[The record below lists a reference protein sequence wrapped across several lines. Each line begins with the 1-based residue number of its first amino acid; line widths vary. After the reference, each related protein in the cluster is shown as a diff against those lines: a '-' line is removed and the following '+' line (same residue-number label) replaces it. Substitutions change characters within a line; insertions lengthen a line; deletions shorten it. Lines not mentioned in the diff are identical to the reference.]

1 MTRLLDLIDWK
12 NHSWTRFL
20 DFFLIGKMQPDNRLA
35 FSIIGQNKIKRIIIL
50 PTNKIFD
57 FLEQINR
64 PFHPT
69 NQKNPKIV
77 S

>member
-20 DFFLIGKMQPDNRLA
+20 DFFLIGKMLPENILA

-50 PTNKIFD
+50 PTYKIFD

-69 NQKNPKIV
+69 NQKNSKIV